1 MCTDERA
8 GGPRDDHRVQP
19 RTEDDVRVRP
29 PRRGGPGPL
38 RQVIFHLHFFHEL
51 YSRASQLSDFISC

>member
-29 PRRGGPGPL
+29 PWGGRPGPL
-38 RQVIFHLHFFHEL
+38 RQVLFHLHVDHEL
-51 YSRASQLSDFISC
+51 